1 MVLVQCRITCG
12 LGFPQATQKPIIKQ
26 SNQPAYLVL
35 YGEIGSK
42 VGQCSQSSGSST
54 GQGLWRPIFHLYI
67 AALLPLSALPSAFL
81 PLLCPHRALQE
92 PLHSTALQRFG
103 QCLDTVSHGKEPGLR
118 LPWRSP
124 QSARAGSPFRWEL
137 RKRSNN

>member
-1 MVLVQCRITCG
+1 MKRFVNMVLVQRRITCG

-26 SNQPAYLVL
+26 SNQQAYLVL

-54 GQGLWRPIFHLYI
+54 GQGLWRPTFHLYI
-67 AALLPLSALPSAFL
+67 AALFPLSALPSAFL

-92 PLHSTALQRFG
+92 PCTAQPSSALG
-103 QCLDTVSHGKEPGLR
+103 SVWT
-118 LPWRSP
+118 
-124 QSARAGSPFRWEL
+124 QSATGKSQDSGYRGAPHSLQERALPSGGS
-137 RKRSNN
+137 